1 MTPKKDTATP
11 RRPLTRMVR
20 RQKLHARAASRGEID
35 EFESEAEPGMKLS
48 QAFIVVLLLHVL
60 AVGGIYAFNQI
71 KSVSK
76 AAPVVKAME
85 KAEPIAKPAPLDDVS
100 EPLKPVASV
109 PTTNAGAS
117 ASAESGRKHSVIAG
131 DTLHRIAGVYGVD
144 VASIEK
150 ANGLENNSI
159 IKVGQILAIP
169 DAGTTSTG
177 GTTSNSQS
185 PVVAKTSQPAPATEK
200 TIPAESKPA
209 PEKTVTQSPAS
220 KTYTVSKGDN
230 PYSIAK
236 KLNVNPIKLMKVNKI
251 DDPRKLQIG
260 QKLVMP

>member
-20 RQKLHARAASRGEID
+20 RQKLHARAASRGDID
-35 EFESEAEPGMKLS
+35 EFENESEPGMKLS
-48 QAFIVVLLLHVL
+48 QAFIVVLILHVL

-76 AAPVVKAME
+76 AAPVAKAME

-100 EPLKPVASV
+100 EPVKPVASV
-109 PTTNAGAS
+109 PATNVEAS
-117 ASAESGRKHSVIAG
+117 SSAESGRKHTVIAG

-159 IKVGQILAIP
+159 IKVGQVLSIP
-169 DAGTTSTG
+169 EPGTTSTAG
-177 GTTSNSQS
+177 KAASMT
-185 PVVAKTSQPAPATEK
+185 PPAVAKTSQPAPAVEK
-200 TIPAESKPA
+200 TIPAETKAA
-209 PEKTVTQSPAS
+209 PEKHVAQSAS
-220 KTYTVSKGDN
+220 TKTYTVSKGDN

-236 KLNVNPIKLMKVNKI
+236 KLNVNPIELMKVNKI